1 MTIVDIAVAYIRA
14 WAQLLDMNKN
24 RSTLWIE
31 YRVAKAIAK
40 KWDEYCHHIFD
51 KSEYWRSHDQLEA
64 CLPTGSKLVKTKRK
78 GRVAY
83 CLYSYHY
90 SGDDVLKTLQGL
102 FRC

>member
-1 MTIVDIAVAYIRA
+1 MTLYDIIRAYIRA

-40 KWDEYCHHIFD
+40 KWDEYCSHVFS
-51 KSEYWRSHDQLEA
+51 KSEYWSMQDHLEA

-90 SGDDVLKTLQGL
+90 AGDDVLKTLQGL
-102 FRC
+102 FRA

>member
-1 MTIVDIAVAYIRA
+1 MTLYDIIRA
-14 WAQLLDMNKN
+14 YVRAWIQLCDMNKK
-24 RSTLWIE
+24 STFWIE

-40 KWDEYCHHIFD
+40 KWGEYCHHIFD
-51 KSEYWRSHDQLEA
+51 KSEYWQSHDQLEA
-64 CLPTGSKLVKTKRK
+64 CLPTGSKLVKTKRR

-102 FRC
+102 FRA